1 MLQFYR
7 YRLKIQWRRRPTAQL
22 NKPRRPKGQRGI
34 ARGIVRL
41 RVESHAETARHLHR
55 RLPTERGLILPDIA
69 RNARRRCLGNR
80 ALAGLRRSMDDRP
93 LHGRL
98 SERSAPTPQAA
109 KQGLRKAA
117 KIRSLRVDHRADIPV
132 AHSELSALAT
142 VSTLAHSPAHF
153 NSDALPRSKYLI
165 SRFHQAVRLYSSL
178 IFASRVCVP
187 QYPRTTGRFPRRLSG
202 DALRRRGGLQLS

>member
-1 MLQFYR
+1 MV
-7 YRLKIQWRRRPTAQL
+7 RPSASGDEGGSLARDGVGTAVRM
-22 NKPRRPKGQRGI
+22 NCAYAKSNAARSRTSNVTMPRAP
-34 ARGIVRL
+34 
-41 RVESHAETARHLHR
+41 
-55 RLPTERGLILPDIA
+55 
-69 RNARRRCLGNR
+69 CLVY
-80 ALAGLRRSMDDRP
+80 
-93 LHGRL
+93 
-98 SERSAPTPQAA
+98 QAA

-165 SRFHQAVRLYSSL
+165 SGFHQAVRLNPFL

-187 QYPRTTGRFPRRLSG
+187 Q
-202 DALRRRGGLQLS
+202 